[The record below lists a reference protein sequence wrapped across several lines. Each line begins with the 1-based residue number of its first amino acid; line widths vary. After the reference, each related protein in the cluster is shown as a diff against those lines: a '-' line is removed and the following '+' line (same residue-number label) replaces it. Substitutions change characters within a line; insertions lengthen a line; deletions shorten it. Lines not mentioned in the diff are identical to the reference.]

1 MDEHRPDEFAEQIGD
16 KAERKREAR
25 GHSDGPWFWL
35 GMTGIVGWS
44 VIVPTMLGLL
54 AGQWLDNR
62 WPQGF
67 SWSLSLLMV
76 GLALGCLNA
85 WHWVRR
91 STRDD

>member
-1 MDEHRPDEFAEQIGD
+1 MPDRDEFAEKVGD
-16 KAERKREAR
+16 KAERKSEAR
-25 GHSDGPWFWL
+25 GKGEGPWFWL

-44 VIVPTMLGLL
+44 VVVPTMLGLL
-54 AGQWLDNR
+54 AGWWLDNN

-76 GLALGCLNA
+76 GLAVGCLNA

-91 STRDD
+91 SISDD